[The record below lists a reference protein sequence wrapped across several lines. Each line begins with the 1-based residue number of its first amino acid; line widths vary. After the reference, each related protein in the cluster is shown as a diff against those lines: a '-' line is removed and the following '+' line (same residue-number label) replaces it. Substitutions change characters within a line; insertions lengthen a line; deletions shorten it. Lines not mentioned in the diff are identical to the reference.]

1 MKTIALI
8 FTALA
13 LTSCTMSGA
22 YTSASQNF
30 NFNTSIVIPVEDCKK

>member
-13 LTSCTMSGA
+13 LTSCTMSGT
-22 YTSASQNF
+22 YTSATQNF
-30 NFNTSIVIPVEDCKK
+30 DFNTSIIVSVEDYKK